1 MYDVIIVGGG
11 PAGITAGIYAK
22 RANLN
27 VIIFEKETVGG
38 QIASSPLV
46 ENFPGFKSI
55 SGVDLATNFYE
66 QAENAGVPIE
76 IEEVEKIIPGKV
88 IRVVTDMGEY
98 ETKSVIIATGAKYRL
113 LGLPNEDNLIGK
125 GISFCTSCDG
135 AFFKGK
141 DVAVIG
147 GANSAIT
154 GAIYLA
160 NLCNKVYVV
169 YRKDKLRAEAQLVDS
184 LFKKENVEVIYNA
197 NVKEIV
203 GEDELEGIILDV
215 DGKERPL
222 EISGM
227 FESIGMD
234 AETSLVK
241 DIVTLNEQNY
251 IVSDDCNTNVEGIF
265 VAGDCREKG
274 LRQLTTAVSD
284 GAIAATNAIK
294 YVDNYK

>member
-66 QAENAGVPIE
+66 QAENAGVEIE

-88 IRVVTDMGEY
+88 IKVITDMDEY

-160 NLCNKVYVV
+160 NLCRKVYVV

-184 LFKKENVEVIYNA
+184 LLKKDNVEVIYNA

-203 GEDELEGIILDV
+203 GTDELEGIILDV

-265 VAGDCREKG
+265 VAGDNRTKE
-274 LRQLTTAVSD
+274 LRQLVTATADGAVS
-284 GAIAATNAIK
+284 ATEAIK
-294 YVDNYK
+294 YINKER